1 LGRRAFA
8 LALVAASLVAV
19 PAAHADADPASDY
32 LIQQA
37 TFIPPDDGIPQAYAD
52 QLNATV
58 REAKARGYIIRVA
71 LIGSRYD
78 MGGVTILYKKPK
90 QYARFLGQ
98 ELALIYKKR
107 LLVVMPNGLAVSAN
121 GKLAPREQ
129 AVVDRIPPPGTDGK
143 TLTSTATKAVIRLAA
158 DAGLVVPE
166 PPLSSSG
173 RGGSSANRDRV
184 TIAAAALGVPLV
196 LVLVV
201 LYRRRRAG
209 PRPA

>member
-1 LGRRAFA
+1 VL
-8 LALVAASLVAV
+8 LAASLVAV
-19 PAAHADADPASDY
+19 PGAHADADPASDY

-58 REAKARGYIIRVA
+58 REAKARGYTIRVA

-78 MGGVTILYKKPK
+78 MGGVTILYEKPK

-129 AVVDRIPPPGTDGK
+129 AVVDRIQPPGTDGR
-143 TLTSTATKAVIRLAA
+143 TLASTATKAVIRLAA
-158 DAGLVVPE
+158 DAGVVVPE
-166 PPLSSSG
+166 QALSSSG
-173 RGGSSANRDRV
+173 RSAPGASDNRDRV
-184 TIAAAALGVPLV
+184 IIAAAALGAALV
-196 LVLVV
+196 VVLVV
-201 LYRRRRAG
+201 LYRRRRVT
-209 PRPA
+209 PR